1 MSPPGRR
8 YCCRLQMIT
17 SLHCA
22 AAKLGLMAPLSMCAV
37 RVGRQVVH
45 AAMLGHAVTDAILQ
59 DMSVT
64 VLGNTVVQW
73 LSTAGIDCLCTAG
86 WQAHSAVNITRRQL
100 ELQHVRAAT
109 CNRLRR
115 KPYGS
120 SPMRRLFK
128 KARIMRRMDPPLL

>member
-1 MSPPGRR
+1 MSPSGRR
-8 YCCRLQMIT
+8 YCCRLRMIT

-22 AAKLGLMAPLSMCAV
+22 AAKLGLMAPLSTCPV
-37 RVGRQVVH
+37 RVGRQMVH

-64 VLGNTVVQW
+64 VIGQHSCVVAFHSWYRLPVHSW
-73 LSTAGIDCLCTAG
+73 LASTLCCEHHQKQQE
-86 WQAHSAVNITRRQL
+86 W
-100 ELQHVRAAT
+100 QHVRAAT